1 MKFKT
6 GFVILVD
13 AQTNWLGQPSRI
25 FEPLAGRTAFD
36 FLIGQISEFDLPII
50 LSIKSADEKIISRVK
65 SYENIDFI
73 ECTNLM
79 ESQRL
84 LEVCNQYELETMIR
98 LSADNPILGKE
109 LINQGI
115 DLMNSCDF
123 VYSYGYP
130 VGINLEFINRE
141 TLLRCVETGSAKRIR
156 EIITTDLSKEVKI
169 SYIQA
174 DGILNRPEVRWTT
187 GSESDHTLVNN
198 LLTDVATEPQNMPS
212 LKNLMLGYNQLMQ
225 HHIPSPTMVNIEP
238 TNKCNLKCIM
248 CPRDKMERSLGV
260 MDLETFKRVIDQC
273 VETGVTHITLNGYGE
288 PFIAKQ
294 IFEMITYTMQSS
306 LNLKINTN
314 GHYLNPKNIDKLLDN
329 PPSHLSISLDGATKE
344 TYEKISN
351 EFAKSDPKKRVK
363 WAGPDMSVRSSITAR
378 HMETWAHGQEIFDQL
393 GFERIDTDRIKNIVV
408 IGVNTFGWTYI
419 NRNLSIPEKMPK
431 LSLLSPSN
439 ELWEWNE
446 DNEEDMISG
455 SATEFS
461 QVVTQVRNFNDT
473 SLKVSGK
480 IANEWMSIAQCFA
493 GPPENPPEKGTRFTR
508 KN

>member
-1 MKFKT
+1 MY
-6 GFVILVD
+6 GYQV
-13 AQTNWLGQPSRI
+13 
-25 FEPLAGRTAFD
+25 
-36 FLIGQISEFDLPII
+36 
-50 LSIKSADEKIISRVK
+50 DEKKMLEQAIHFK
-65 SYENIDFI
+65 E
-73 ECTNLM
+73 
-79 ESQRL
+79 ESDAL
-84 LEVCNQYELETMIR
+84 YKL
-98 LSADNPILGKE
+98 
-109 LINQGI
+109 LINA
-115 DLMNSCDF
+115 DKNSF
-123 VYSYGYP
+123 KLKTQFKSWT
-130 VGINLEFINRE
+130 INDVLYHLHVWNIAA
-141 TLLRCVETGSAKRIR
+141 LL
-156 EIITTDLSKEVKI
+156 
-169 SYIQA
+169 
-174 DGILNRPEVRWTT
+174 
-187 GSESDHTLVNN
+187 
-198 LLTDVATEPQNMPS
+198 S
-212 LKNLMLGYNQLMQ
+212 LKNENEFKEFMQ
-225 HHIPSPTMVNIEP
+225 NF
-238 TNKCNLKCIM
+238 
-248 CPRDKMERSLGV
+248 MEAVKSGNSAREYEKILSDNAEGL
-260 MDLETFKRVIDQC
+260 DL
-273 VETGVTHITLNGYGE
+273 
-288 PFIAKQ
+288 
-294 IFEMITYTMQSS
+294 
-306 LNLKINTN
+306 LNLW
-314 GHYLNPKNIDKLLDN
+314 
-329 PPSHLSISLDGATKE
+329 KE

-461 QVVTQVRNFNDT
+461 QVVTQVRNINDT

>member
-1 MKFKT
+1 LY
-6 GFVILVD
+6 GYQV
-13 AQTNWLGQPSRI
+13 
-25 FEPLAGRTAFD
+25 
-36 FLIGQISEFDLPII
+36 
-50 LSIKSADEKIISRVK
+50 DEKKMLEQAIHFK
-65 SYENIDFI
+65 E
-73 ECTNLM
+73 
-79 ESQRL
+79 ESDAL
-84 LEVCNQYELETMIR
+84 YKL
-98 LSADNPILGKE
+98 
-109 LINQGI
+109 LINA
-115 DLMNSCDF
+115 DKNSF
-123 VYSYGYP
+123 KLKTQFKSWT
-130 VGINLEFINRE
+130 INDVLYHLHVWNIAA
-141 TLLRCVETGSAKRIR
+141 LL
-156 EIITTDLSKEVKI
+156 
-169 SYIQA
+169 
-174 DGILNRPEVRWTT
+174 
-187 GSESDHTLVNN
+187 
-198 LLTDVATEPQNMPS
+198 S
-212 LKNLMLGYNQLMQ
+212 LKNENEFKEFMQ
-225 HHIPSPTMVNIEP
+225 NF
-238 TNKCNLKCIM
+238 
-248 CPRDKMERSLGV
+248 MEAVKSGNSAREYEKILSDNAEGL
-260 MDLETFKRVIDQC
+260 DL
-273 VETGVTHITLNGYGE
+273 L
-288 PFIAKQ
+288 
-294 IFEMITYTMQSS
+294 
-306 LNLKINTN
+306 
-314 GHYLNPKNIDKLLDN
+314 
-329 PPSHLSISLDGATKE
+329 HLWKE

-461 QVVTQVRNFNDT
+461 QVVTQVRNINDT

>member
-1 MKFKT
+1 MY
-6 GFVILVD
+6 GYQV
-13 AQTNWLGQPSRI
+13 
-25 FEPLAGRTAFD
+25 
-36 FLIGQISEFDLPII
+36 
-50 LSIKSADEKIISRVK
+50 DEKKMLEQAIHFK
-65 SYENIDFI
+65 E
-73 ECTNLM
+73 
-79 ESQRL
+79 ESDAL
-84 LEVCNQYELETMIR
+84 YKL
-98 LSADNPILGKE
+98 
-109 LINQGI
+109 LINA
-115 DLMNSCDF
+115 DKNSF
-123 VYSYGYP
+123 KLKTQFKSWT
-130 VGINLEFINRE
+130 INDVLYHLHVWNIAA
-141 TLLRCVETGSAKRIR
+141 LL
-156 EIITTDLSKEVKI
+156 
-169 SYIQA
+169 
-174 DGILNRPEVRWTT
+174 
-187 GSESDHTLVNN
+187 
-198 LLTDVATEPQNMPS
+198 S
-212 LKNLMLGYNQLMQ
+212 LKNENKFKEFMQ
-225 HHIPSPTMVNIEP
+225 NF
-238 TNKCNLKCIM
+238 
-248 CPRDKMERSLGV
+248 MEAVKSGNSAREYEKILSDNTEGL
-260 MDLETFKRVIDQC
+260 DL
-273 VETGVTHITLNGYGE
+273 
-288 PFIAKQ
+288 
-294 IFEMITYTMQSS
+294 
-306 LNLKINTN
+306 LNLW
-314 GHYLNPKNIDKLLDN
+314 
-329 PPSHLSISLDGATKE
+329 KE

-461 QVVTQVRNFNDT
+461 QVVTQVRNINDT